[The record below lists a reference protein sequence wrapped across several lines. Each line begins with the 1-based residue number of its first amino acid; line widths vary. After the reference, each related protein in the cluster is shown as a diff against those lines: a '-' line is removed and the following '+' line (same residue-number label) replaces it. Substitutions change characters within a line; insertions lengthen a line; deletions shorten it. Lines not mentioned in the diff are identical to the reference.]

1 MCACVFDS
9 RYNTQRDGE
18 EERTKNCILCMFTS
32 IDTCSAR
39 KSLIHFVWRA
49 LFFPPFA
56 SAIRIQSGL
65 MLLIQNEMHLK
76 FQLLSALAK
85 YKFECA
91 EKKRS

>member
-1 MCACVFDS
+1 
-9 RYNTQRDGE
+9 
-18 EERTKNCILCMFTS
+18 MFTS

-91 EKKRS
+91 EKNVVEWIKMRMRAYLFAIRFIQN